1 MANIQRTEN
10 AGKNFWGETFSS
22 DWCID
27 QPQDEQ
33 MLDQILLDPR
43 PSWESEK
50 KSKALSLDAIP
61 KTSHGFTWIFT
72 DESQGAISF
81 GIGLLVAIASCIH
94 MINTHC

>member
-10 AGKNFWGETFSS
+10 AGKNFCGETFSS

-33 MLDQILLDPR
+33 MLDQILLDST

-50 KSKALSLDAIP
+50 KSKTLSLDWIP
-61 KTSHGFTWIFT
+61 ETSHRFTQIFT

-81 GIGLLVAIASCIH
+81 GIGLPAAIASYIH
-94 MINTHC
+94 TTNTQC